1 MVTGTFTFHSI
12 AVNLL
17 FDNGAT
23 CSFLA
28 KSRIEELNFETFE
41 RVSYTMA
48 VPSGKLYRCDRLY
61 KGVPLK
67 IGRVIFPSDLFVLDI
82 EGLDVILGMDWLGKY
97 KATIECR
104 EQRVLLVGSL
114 GESVSYRKY
123 SKGPK
128 SNLVSTLELEN

>member
-1 MVTGTFTFHSI
+1 M
-12 AVNLL
+12 
-17 FDNGAT
+17 
-23 CSFLA
+23 
-28 KSRIEELNFETFE
+28 
-41 RVSYTMA
+41 
-48 VPSGKLYRCDRLY
+48 
-61 KGVPLK
+61 K